1 MSPSRLSAPGEA
13 PARPPRYTRRA
24 AAAGKEAGAVAL
36 ERRAWWDKQ
45 PVLCLTGDVTAVA
58 AEPSRTF
65 RSASVPGSPPGTS
78 GRFSVE

>member
-1 MSPSRLSAPGEA
+1 M
-13 PARPPRYTRRA
+13 
-24 AAAGKEAGAVAL
+24 AL
-36 ERRAWWDKQ
+36 ERRAWWDEQ

-65 RSASVPGSPPGTS
+65 HSASVPGSPPGTS